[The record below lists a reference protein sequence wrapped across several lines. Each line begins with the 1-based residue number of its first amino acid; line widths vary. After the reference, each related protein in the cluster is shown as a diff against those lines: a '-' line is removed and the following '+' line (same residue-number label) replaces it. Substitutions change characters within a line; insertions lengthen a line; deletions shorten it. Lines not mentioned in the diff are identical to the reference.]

1 MDGVEKYEI
10 KVYELN
16 NDEYSFV
23 KFLSKD
29 ELENFDTRCAWLF
42 VYIVLINSIYYSN
55 KEAFSIEEPNGSK
68 SNVALGSNTPVAPG
82 RPYLVQINPT
92 AAEEIGPSSYDIT
105 VVRECYL

>member
-1 MDGVEKYEI
+1 MMNI
-10 KVYELN
+10 HLS
-16 NDEYSFV
+16 SFSPRTSSATLIPGAR
-23 KFLSKD
+23 F
-29 ELENFDTRCAWLF
+29 LF

-92 AAEEIGPSSYDIT
+92 AAEEIGPASFDIT
-105 VVRECYL
+105 VVREYLI